1 MRKKTHPG
9 EILMKEVITP
19 NNLTIEKAAEL
30 LGVTLS
36 KLTDLVEGK
45 ISIDEELAQS
55 IKQAFGGNEKTWI
68 NLQFAYD
75 KSNTMKNKF
84 IFIVGAVAAG
94 KTTFMEKKLYNNNKK
109 ECNFFDYKISFFI
122 K

>member
-55 IKQAFGGNEKTWI
+55 IKQAFGGNEKTLSWKKNYTTI
-68 NLQFAYD
+68 IKRNVIFL
-75 KSNTMKNKF
+75 TM
-84 IFIVGAVAAG
+84 
-94 KTTFMEKKLYNNNKK
+94 
-109 ECNFFDYKISFFI
+109 I
-122 K
+122 KPN

>member
-30 LGVTLS
+30 LGVPLS

-45 ISIDEELAQS
+45 ISIDEELAKS
-55 IKQAFGGNEKTWI
+55 IK
-68 NLQFAYD
+68 
-75 KSNTMKNKF
+75 
-84 IFIVGAVAAG
+84 
-94 KTTFMEKKLYNNNKK
+94 
-109 ECNFFDYKISFFI
+109 
-122 K
+122 